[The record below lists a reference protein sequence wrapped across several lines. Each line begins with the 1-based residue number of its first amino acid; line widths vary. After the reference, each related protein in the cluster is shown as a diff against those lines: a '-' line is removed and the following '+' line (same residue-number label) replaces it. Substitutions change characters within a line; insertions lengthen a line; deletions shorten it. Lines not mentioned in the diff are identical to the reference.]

1 MAINRIDFQGAMMRT
16 GDYSAI
22 KAGEDNKPQVDQAAF
37 QQQFSKEAIKR
48 ANSVRETDQSA
59 KQESKFDAKDQ
70 GKNKYI
76 DLKDKDK
83 DKQKKQDKEKQDVD
97 INMVPASPLSS
108 FDLKI

>member
-22 KAGEDNKPQVDQAAF
+22 KAGEENRPQSDQIAF
-37 QQQFSKEAIKR
+37 QQQFSKEAEKR
-48 ANSVRETDQSA
+48 TNSVRETEESRE
-59 KQESKFDAKDQ
+59 QESKFDAKDK
-70 GKNKYI
+70 GKNEYT

-83 DKQKKQDKEKQDVD
+83 GKKRDKKDVD
-97 INMVPASPLSS
+97 IQMVPASKLSS